1 MTSDLY
7 VTGTHVASVERTRLP
22 DGEDENGVGSTAHA
36 ASWPVV
42 DGLAASVS
50 GMLVIAIT
58 AMDWADARAVP
69 RCQECRRI
77 AG

>member
-1 MTSDLY
+1 MTAGLY

-22 DGEDENGVGSTAHA
+22 DGGDDNGVGSTAHA
-36 ASWPVV
+36 VSRPVV
-42 DGLAASVS
+42 DGLAASVC
-50 GMLVIAIT
+50 GMLVTAIT